1 LLSPVDITEL
11 FRRKVL
17 EAFVEQELI
26 SEEIAENML
35 SWPHSGFHVHI
46 GPRLL
51 PDDGDSLGATARYA
65 ARAPISLVGLHYD
78 RDSQQVTYS
87 YTSAYDKQD
96 KIERLSPQEL
106 IARLVTHIPNRY
118 ERSIRYYGRYS
129 SRSQGLRR
137 ANRTTPELETETL
150 NQKSTPT
157 HSSRQ
162 WQQLLQRVFGV
173 TLTCPTCKTEMK
185 IIAVITEEEPIH
197 KILAHLK
204 SKKIDPRAGPF
215 ADRAA

>member
-118 ERSIRYYGRYS
+118 ERSIRYYGR
-129 SRSQGLRR
+129 
-137 ANRTTPELETETL
+137 
-150 NQKSTPT
+150 
-157 HSSRQ
+157 
-162 WQQLLQRVFGV
+162 
-173 TLTCPTCKTEMK
+173 
-185 IIAVITEEEPIH
+185 
-197 KILAHLK
+197 
-204 SKKIDPRAGPF
+204 
-215 ADRAA
+215 